1 MTRDERI
8 WTSVKFTLLLLFSVT
23 LMYILLCKYV
33 IQIPMFE
40 TDLLIKNRDGS
51 EEILTDQKKM
61 AEEVKALK
69 ADIDSLNFEIQ
80 QVQHTGEIKTRIL
93 QMQSVYKK
101 NDYNPRYLYSI
112 QAYKTLQ
119 GYFDIRENL
128 SYTIS
133 DTKLIEQD
141 LEKIKANI

>member
-40 TDLLIKNRDGS
+40 TDLLIKNIDGS

-80 QVQHTGEIKTRIL
+80 QVQHTGEIKTRI
-93 QMQSVYKK
+93 
-101 NDYNPRYLYSI
+101 
-112 QAYKTLQ
+112 
-119 GYFDIRENL
+119 
-128 SYTIS
+128 
-133 DTKLIEQD
+133 
-141 LEKIKANI
+141 

>member
-40 TDLLIKNRDGS
+40 TDLLIKNIDGS

-93 QMQSVYKK
+93 QMQSVYKTITR
-101 NDYNPRYLYSI
+101 DTYI
-112 QAYKTLQ
+112 AYRRIRLCR
-119 GYFDIRENL
+119 DI
-128 SYTIS
+128 
-133 DTKLIEQD
+133 LIF
-141 LEKIKANI
+141 EKISVIPSVTTNSLNKT

>member
-40 TDLLIKNRDGS
+40 TDLLIKNIDGS

-61 AEEVKALK
+61 AEEGKALK
-69 ADIDSLNFEIQ
+69 ADIDSLRSKQGFYKCRVFIRKM
-80 QVQHTGEIKTRIL
+80 TITRDTYIAYRRIRLCRDIL
-93 QMQSVYKK
+93 
-101 NDYNPRYLYSI
+101 I
-112 QAYKTLQ
+112 
-119 GYFDIRENL
+119 F
-128 SYTIS
+128 
-133 DTKLIEQD
+133 
-141 LEKIKANI
+141 EKISVIPSVTTNSLNKT

>member
-40 TDLLIKNRDGS
+40 TDLLIKNIDGS

-93 QMQSVYKK
+93 QMQSVY
-101 NDYNPRYLYSI
+101 P
-112 QAYKTLQ
+112 Q
-119 GYFDIRENL
+119 IRN
-128 SYTIS
+128 
-133 DTKLIEQD
+133 
-141 LEKIKANI
+141 